1 MNQLI
6 KSMCKLAS
14 LFLMLFV
21 AEYGYSQPCVQEELF
36 KLPGEWKQ
44 GMKGSVNNVSSA
56 NLVKE
61 KEVVQSILSM
71 FMEGFKPMGCEVTYS
86 GVYGYNV
93 YSGKSWI
100 SDPYALSAF
109 FLRYLCDPNNKEKY
123 YVDIST
129 PTNLQVS
136 VNKFT
141 PLNKDIFAA
150 ELPDDHEEGYIRISR
165 LPEYK
170 NGYYFMES
178 SVDYDKNITKY
189 FWMIGY
195 SGKLP
200 YKHLTQKEY
209 LSKTLS
215 DYKKKV
221 KEINEKESARKSRG
235 DEFTPEDN
243 EFYERQKNY
252 YGNPMIL
259 IEEMLNK
266 KSAAELESP
275 AVILHPGDLQPF
287 AGLVEMGTPNA
298 DILIV
303 PNPDYYNR
311 KLPKYAPQLF
321 SINLTI
327 SKGDPVFEDV
337 SEKVSKAVNVKKFK
351 AMLGENFDQELH

>member
-1 MNQLI
+1 MKQLI
-6 KSMCKLAS
+6 KSISTLAP
-14 LFLMLFV
+14 LFLMLFF
-21 AEYGYSQPCVQEELF
+21 AEYGYSQPCVQEELI

-44 GMKGSVNNVSSA
+44 GIKGSVNNVSSA

-61 KEVVQSILSM
+61 KEVVQSILKI
-71 FMEGFKPMGCEVTYS
+71 FMDGYKPMGCKAQYS
-86 GVYGYNV
+86 GVYGFNK
-93 YSGKSWI
+93 YSGKNWI
-100 SDPYALSAF
+100 SDPYGLSVF
-109 FLRYLCDPNNKEKY
+109 FLRYLCDPVNKEKY

-141 PLNKDIFAA
+141 PLNKEIFAA
-150 ELPDDHEEGYIRISR
+150 ELPDDHEEGFIRISK

-178 SVDYDKNITKY
+178 NVDYDKNITTY

-200 YKHLTQKEY
+200 YKHVTQKEY
-209 LSKTLS
+209 LLKTLAT
-215 DYKKKV
+215 YKIKIQ
-221 KEINEKESARKSRG
+221 EINERELARKSRDILT
-235 DEFTPEDN
+235 DEDI
-243 EFYERQKNY
+243 EFYIEQRDY
-252 YGNPMIL
+252 YRKPIVL
-259 IEEMLNK
+259 IEEMLQN

-287 AGLVEMGTPNA
+287 AGLVEMGTPYA

-327 SKGDPVFEDV
+327 SKDDPVFEDV
-337 SEKVSKAVNVKKFK
+337 LEKISKAVNVKKFK
-351 AMLGENFDQELH
+351 EMLGETFDPELH

>member
-6 KSMCKLAS
+6 KSGILS
-14 LFLMLFV
+14 PLLFV
-21 AEYGYSQPCVQEELF
+21 LFFAECVYSQPCVQEELF

-71 FMEGFKPMGCEVTYS
+71 FVEGYKPMGCKVTYS

-93 YSGKSWI
+93 YSGKNWI
-100 SDPYALSAF
+100 SDPYAFSAF
-109 FLRYLCDPNNKEKY
+109 FLRYLCDPNNKDKY

-129 PTNLQVS
+129 PTNLEVS
-136 VNKFT
+136 VNKFN
-141 PLNKDIFAA
+141 PLNAEIYAA
-150 ELPDDHEEGYIRISR
+150 ELPDDYEAGYIAIRKI
-165 LPEYK
+165 PEYI
-170 NGYYFMES
+170 NGCYFMES
-178 SVDYDKNITKY
+178 TSDYHKDIKTY

-200 YKHLTQKEY
+200 YKHVTQKDY
-209 LSKTLS
+209 LLKTLN

-221 KEINEKESARKSRG
+221 QEIKEKESARKSRG
-235 DEFTPEDN
+235 DEFTPDDI
-243 EFYERQKNY
+243 EFYNRQKEY
-252 YGNPMIL
+252 YVKPIRL
-259 IEEMLNK
+259 IEEMLQN

-311 KLPKYAPQLF
+311 KLPKYAPQLI
-321 SINLTI
+321 SISLKVQHG
-327 SKGDPVFEDV
+327 SPVFEDV
-337 SEKVSKAVNVKKFK
+337 LDKVSKAINVKKFK
-351 AMLGENFDQELH
+351 AMLGENFEQEMH

>member
-1 MNQLI
+1 MKQFI
-6 KSMCKLAS
+6 KSISTLVP
-14 LFLMLFV
+14 LFIILFF
-21 AEYGYSQPCVQEELF
+21 AEYGYSQPCVQEELI
-36 KLPGEWKQ
+36 KLPGEWEQ
-44 GMKGSVNNVSSA
+44 GLKGSVNNVSSA

-61 KEVVQSILSM
+61 KEVVQSILNM
-71 FMEGFKPMGCEVTYS
+71 FMEGYKPMGCRVTYS

-93 YSGKSWI
+93 NSGKNWI

-141 PLNKDIFAA
+141 PLNKEIFAA
-150 ELPDDHEEGYIRISR
+150 ELPDDHEEGYIRISK

-178 SVDYDKNITKY
+178 NVDYDKNITTY

-200 YKHLTQKEY
+200 YKHVTQKEY
-209 LSKTLS
+209 LLKTLG

-221 KEINEKESARKSRG
+221 QEIYEKESAKKSRG
-235 DEFTPEDN
+235 DEFTPEDI
-243 EFYERQKNY
+243 EFYNRQKEY
-252 YGNPMIL
+252 YGKPIRL
-259 IEEMLNK
+259 IEEMLQN

-337 SEKVSKAVNVKKFK
+337 LEKVSKAVNVKKLK
-351 AMLGENFDQELH
+351 EMLGETFEPGMH